1 MISKR
6 QNNFALVCVGFVI
19 GFVSGYKYGSSH
31 TIKKNKNLK
40 KGGNISPCDPEPE
53 PRIVE
58 PEPESEPRIVEPEP
72 ELRIVEP
79 YGDPESAVN
88 YFSTSYADTYARL
101 DELVKKPPEVVQST
115 ADLSFRQKYALM
127 EDYSYIISMSYSQAC
142 RIVSTKGYTLRVSS
156 VQGFSQKL
164 PSDTYSSTTF
174 GVEIQ
179 DPNYNFQTNSP
190 SKDALIASI
199 INIGPVT
206 DNIGHK

>member
-6 QNNFALVCVGFVI
+6 QNNFTLVCVGFVI

-31 TIKKNKNLK
+31 KIKKIK
-40 KGGNISPCDPEPE
+40 KIKAGGNISPCEPEPE
-53 PRIVE
+53 PGIVE
-58 PEPESEPRIVEPEP
+58 PEPG
-72 ELRIVEP
+72 IVEP
-79 YGDPESAVN
+79 YGDPTGSAVN

-101 DELVKKPPEVVQST
+101 DELVKTPPEAVQST
-115 ADLSFRQKYALM
+115 ADLSLRQKYALM

-156 VQGFSQKL
+156 VKGFSQKL
-164 PSDTYSSTTF
+164 PADAYSSTTF

-179 DPNYNFQTNSP
+179 DPHYNFQTNSP
-190 SKDALIASI
+190 SKDAVVASI

>member
-1 MISKR
+1 MLPHSGLPLQP
-6 QNNFALVCVGFVI
+6 QNEP
-19 GFVSGYKYGSSH
+19 GFVSGYKYAYGQK
-31 TIKKNKNLK
+31 IKNGKNKKNVPPFEL
-40 KGGNISPCDPEPE
+40 EPE
-53 PRIVE
+53 LEPVE
-58 PEPESEPRIVEPEP
+58 PEKIQGGPS
-72 ELRIVEP
+72 
-79 YGDPESAVN
+79 VN

-156 VQGFSQKL
+156 VHGFSQKL
-164 PSDTYSSTTF
+164 PSDSYSSTTF

-179 DPNYNFQTNSP
+179 DSNYNFQTNSP
-190 SKDALIASI
+190 SKDAVIVSI

>member
-31 TIKKNKNLK
+31 KIKKNKNLK
-40 KGGNISPCDPEPE
+40 NGGNISPCDPEPE

-58 PEPESEPRIVEPEP
+58 PER
-72 ELRIVEP
+72 
-79 YGDPESAVN
+79 DPDSAVN

-156 VQGFSQKL
+156 VHGFSQKL
-164 PSDTYSSTTF
+164 PSDSYSSTTF

-179 DPNYNFQTNSP
+179 DSNYNFQTNSP
-190 SKDALIASI
+190 SKDAVIVSI

>member
-6 QNNFALVCVGFVI
+6 QNNFILVGIGFVI

-31 TIKKNKNLK
+31 KIKKIKNLNVLK
-40 KGGNISPCDPEPE
+40 KGGGISRC
-53 PRIVE
+53 
-58 PEPESEPRIVEPEP
+58 ESESELEPKPDLESKIVK
-72 ELRIVEP
+72 P
-79 YGDPESAVN
+79 YDVGSAVN

-101 DELVKKPPEVVQST
+101 DELVKAPPKAVQST
-115 ADLSFRQKYALM
+115 PDLSLRQKYALM
-127 EDYSYIISMSYSQAC
+127 EDYSYIISMTYSQAC

-156 VQGFSQKL
+156 VQGSNRTL
-164 PSDTYSSTTF
+164 PSDPFSSTTF

-190 SKDALIASI
+190 SKDAVVSSI

-206 DNIGHK
+206 DNIGHQ

>member
-19 GFVSGYKYGSSH
+19 GFVSGYKYSSSYK
-31 TIKKNKNLK
+31 IKKNENLK
-40 KGGNISPCDPEPE
+40 NRENISPCDPEPE

-58 PEPESEPRIVEPEP
+58 PEPEPEP
-72 ELRIVEP
+72 RIVEP
-79 YGDPESAVN
+79 YGDPKSAVN